1 MKVLLVEDEEALAR
15 DILKYLTTQHYQCE
29 WAKNFSEAE
38 EKINMYTYDCIL
50 LDIALPDG
58 NGFTLLKQLKHQH
71 KSDGVII
78 ISAKHA
84 LEDRIN
90 GLDLGADDYLIKPF
104 HLAELNARIGAV
116 IRRKHAEGSNL
127 VTIQNLKIDLPS
139 RLVFC
144 KDKKLDLTRKE
155 FDLLMFLYTNKN
167 RVVSKNAIAEHISG
181 DHAESFDNFDY
192 IYSHIKNLKK
202 KLIEGGCED
211 YIKTVYGLGYRME
224 V

>member
-1 MKVLLVEDEEALAR
+1 MKVLLIEDEEALAR
-15 DILKYLTTQHYQCE
+15 DIIKYLNTQHYHCE
-29 WAKNFSEAE
+29 WARHFAEAE
-38 EKINMYTYDCIL
+38 EKITLYAYDCIL
-50 LDIALPDG
+50 LDLALPDG
-58 NGFTLLKQLKHQH
+58 NGFTLLTQLKQQH
-71 KSDGVII
+71 KAEGVII
-78 ISAKHA
+78 ISAKHT
-84 LEDRIN
+84 LEDRIK
-90 GLDLGADDYLIKPF
+90 GLDLGADDYLVKPF

-116 IRRKHAEGSNL
+116 IRRKQAEGSSP
-127 VTIQNLKIDLPS
+127 IAFHNLKIDLPS
-139 RLVFC
+139 RLVYC

-202 KLIEGGCED
+202 KLMEAGCED
-211 YIKTVYGLGYRME
+211 YIKTIYGLGYRME